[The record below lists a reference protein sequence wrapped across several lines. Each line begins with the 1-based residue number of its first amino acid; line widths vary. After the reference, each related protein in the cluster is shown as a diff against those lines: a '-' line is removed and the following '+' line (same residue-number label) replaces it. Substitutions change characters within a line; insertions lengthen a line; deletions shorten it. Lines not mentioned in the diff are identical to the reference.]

1 MGDQTG
7 EMSCD
12 QVTQSLELQAE
23 GCGLDAVGHG
33 ESLNTKFS
41 VERPSLVFPARG
53 QHVTAGR
60 DLSSFKPSPFI

>member
-1 MGDQTG
+1 MGDTTG
-7 EMSCD
+7 KMSCD
-12 QVTQSLELQAE
+12 WITQSLELQAK

-53 QHVTAGR
+53 RYTSM
-60 DLSSFKPSPFI
+60 SSREEI